1 MYHLSRSKQI
11 GFTLIELM
19 IVVAIIGILAAVA
32 LPAYQDYI
40 VRARIT
46 EGLVQAS
53 NAKAVIG
60 SGASVGDLNA
70 AASALNNAFTPT
82 KYVSNVVLNP
92 VTGIVVIT
100 YNAATVGRIPTD
112 ATLIMSPFIQPTL
125 GTLLTLEAAIATNRQ
140 GIVDWV
146 CQSTTA
152 STATAR
158 GYGVIAQNPGTL
170 PANLAP
176 NECR

>member
-1 MYHLSRSKQI
+1 MNTYSKKKQR

-32 LPAYQDYI
+32 LPAYQDYV

-70 AASALNNAFTPT
+70 AATALNNAFTPT
-82 KYVSNVVLNP
+82 KYVSNVALNP
-92 VTGIVVIT
+92 LSGIVVIT
-100 YNAATVGRIPTD
+100 YNAQTVGRIPAN
-112 ATLIMSPFIQPTL
+112 ATLVMSPFIQPVP
-125 GTLLTLEAAIATNRQ
+125 GTLMTLEDAIASNQR

-146 CQSTTA
+146 CQSATSNTA
-152 STATAR
+152 AAR
-158 GYGVIAQNPGTL
+158 GFSTIAVTPGTL
-170 PANLAP
+170 PASLAP